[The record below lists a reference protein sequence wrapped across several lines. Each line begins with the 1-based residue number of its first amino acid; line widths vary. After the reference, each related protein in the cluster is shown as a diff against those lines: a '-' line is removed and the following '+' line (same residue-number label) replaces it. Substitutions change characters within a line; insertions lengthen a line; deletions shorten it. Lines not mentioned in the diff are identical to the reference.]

1 MTQTSNSITLFQ
13 EIVDRINVGVFV
25 VNKNYEIVLWNN
37 YMENYSQKKS
47 STVIGQNLF
56 KKFPDLPES
65 WLTQK
70 IRNVFILKNFSF
82 TSWEHRPYLFKFL
95 HNRPITGGID
105 YMRQNATFLP
115 IKGETDDIEYVCIT
129 LLDVTD
135 TSIYEGMLKNA
146 VRSLAE
152 ASNRDGLTNI
162 YNRRFLEQTMTKEF
176 ARIKRYGGT
185 LSFIILDLDHFKNIN
200 DTYGHLAGD
209 EILRIT
215 SQRINE
221 CLRAADILARYG
233 GEEFAVLLPETPL
246 EGGEILANRLC
257 DYIAARPVQ
266 FDNFEITVTAS
277 LGVAEFQ
284 EDLETHEELIGQAD
298 SVLYKSKENG
308 RNQVTVYH
316 PHSNSEDELLDSKPP
331 ATEITECPSQEKE
344 QADTELEDINDIIH
358 QTITEQDNTEA
369 SEKSEAE
376 DTEARSETD
385 TPETTEAA
393 EDTEDTEDTEDKLNL
408 ESKAQTAESATTDE
422 DNYVSVESIA
432 QSLSKQEEPS
442 EQHHIEESVMAPI
455 TENPLEATMNETS
468 EEAVQENSSAPEAE
482 ENATASIETAEKEP
496 DVNTADKV
504 EITIKE
510 NIRYVTI
517 GTH

>member
-1 MTQTSNSITLFQ
+1 MTQASNSITLFQ
-13 EIVDRINVGVFV
+13 EIVDRINVGIFV

-47 STVIGQNLF
+47 STIVGQNLF

-115 IKGETDDIEYVCIT
+115 IKGESDDIEYVCIT

-185 LSFIILDLDHFKNIN
+185 LSFIIIDLDHFKNIN

-209 EILRIT
+209 EILKIT
-215 SQRINE
+215 SQRISE

-246 EGGEILANRLC
+246 EGAEILANRLC
-257 DYIAARPVQ
+257 EHIASQPIQ

-277 LGVAEFQ
+277 LGLAEFQ
-284 EDLETHEELIGQAD
+284 DNLESHEELIGQAD
-298 SVLYKSKENG
+298 SALYKSKDNG
-308 RNQVTVYH
+308 RNQVTTYYL
-316 PHSNSEDELLDSKPP
+316 PNSEDELLDSTP
-331 ATEITECPSQEKE
+331 TTGEIAECSSYDKE
-344 QADTELEDINDIIH
+344 QADTELEDASEIIH
-358 QTITEQDNTEA
+358 QTIIEQSNGEISKESEVENTET
-369 SEKSEAE
+369 S
-376 DTEARSETD
+376 
-385 TPETTEAA
+385 PETVMPKTAEAV
-393 EDTEDTEDTEDKLNL
+393 
-408 ESKAQTAESATTDE
+408 ESTAQTIEITTTDE
-422 DNYVSVESIA
+422 DNYVSVEKIA
-432 QSLSKQEEPS
+432 QSLSKNEEPS
-442 EQHHIEESVMAPI
+442 EQQHIEESVMTSI
-455 TENPLEATMNETS
+455 TEHPLEEPQDKTAKDEEET
-468 EEAVQENSSAPEAE
+468 QENCVPPKTNEST
-482 ENATASIETAEKEP
+482 ATSIEITDSE
-496 DVNTADKV
+496 NTVDQV
-504 EITIKE
+504 ELSIKGK
-510 NIRYVTI
+510 IRYVTI